1 MSTDLLQSLS
11 QGIFRATF
19 WVGNAAL
26 RMVHKAA
33 SPASVYTGHGQR
45 ETNTIADWTRIP
57 GTPTGTYIVLGYR
70 TLEQACSP
78 VSPGDATLKEEI
90 HRLTRVTA
98 RGLHLPLQAADKR
111 RRQGTQG
118 QRQVGAGLW
127 TEKVDIVYN

>member
-1 MSTDLLQSLS
+1 MVLK
-11 QGIFRATF
+11 ATE
-19 WVGNAAL
+19 
-26 RMVHKAA
+26 H
-33 SPASVYTGHGQR
+33 Q
-45 ETNTIADWTRIP
+45 ADWTRIP

-70 TLEQACSP
+70 TLEHACSP

-118 QRQVGAGLW
+118 QRQVGAGLR

>member
-1 MSTDLLQSLS
+1 MLTLNKPSFLLLLLLL
-11 QGIFRATF
+11 
-19 WVGNAAL
+19 AAL
-26 RMVHKAA
+26 RMVLKA
-33 SPASVYTGHGQR
+33 TEHQ
-45 ETNTIADWTRIP
+45 ADWTRIP

-78 VSPGDATLKEEI
+78 VSPGDATRKEEI

-98 RGLHLPLQAADKR
+98 RGLRLPLQASNIR

-118 QRQVGAGLW
+118 QRQAGAGLW

>member
-1 MSTDLLQSLS
+1 MFWTDFLNLTSV
-11 QGIFRATF
+11 
-19 WVGNAAL
+19 VGGCPRTTPRVL
-26 RMVHKAA
+26 VL
-33 SPASVYTGHGQR
+33 
-45 ETNTIADWTRIP
+45 RIP
-57 GTPTGTYIVLGYR
+57 GTPTGAGIVLGYR

-78 VSPGDATLKEEI
+78 VSPGDATLTEEI

-118 QRQVGAGLW
+118 QRQVGAGLR

>member
-1 MSTDLLQSLS
+1 MARF
-11 QGIFRATF
+11 QGNEPQA
-19 WVGNAAL
+19 G
-26 RMVHKAA
+26 
-33 SPASVYTGHGQR
+33 
-45 ETNTIADWTRIP
+45 WTRIP
-57 GTPTGTYIVLGYR
+57 GTPAGTDIVLGYR
-70 TLEQACSP
+70 TLDQACSP

-118 QRQVGAGLW
+118 QRQAGAGLW